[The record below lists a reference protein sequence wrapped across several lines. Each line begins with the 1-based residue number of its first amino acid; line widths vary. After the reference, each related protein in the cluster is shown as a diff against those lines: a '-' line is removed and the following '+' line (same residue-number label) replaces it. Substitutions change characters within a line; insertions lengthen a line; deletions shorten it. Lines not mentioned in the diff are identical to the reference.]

1 MIALLAWLE
10 GQFDAIALSLLQSWG
25 KLAYLVG
32 LLLMVCA
39 YGRFTFRAGGRW
51 VVARERQSWD
61 AKALVSLVLTFIL
74 IFVTG
79 YLGAFVVLVPGAQ
92 TFESLK
98 DLSVFVCVLLFGFP
112 ALIVVPIAYALS
124 DLIEGVPPA
133 FLLDWLLGYFINPA
147 CFWLAYQ
154 FIGKDPDFRKA
165 RTWRW
170 YGLFVFIFMSIEPAL
185 WGHICAGK
193 FTPDISYRNITPAL
207 IFTTAIT
214 WLVAPFAMLG
224 LLPLARK
231 GGVFWA
237 EIPGHV
243 KERVLG
249 RGEWRW
255 VRAQGR
261 PGKGALITGR
271 GLPIQIIIVTFFVV
285 LVLLMVGTTAY
296 FVLRS
301 AENDAVKL
309 TGRLQQEIAENIN
322 LRLDDYLDTIV
333 PADPASHAGAISDLL
348 RTLPIASHG
357 RAFIVD
363 RAGRPLASSA
373 GAAGGADAVV
383 RGALASLAERGDAL
397 GSLRDRLGFS
407 FDVITAKPL
416 SRVTWLAQATAY
428 ADRRGGHSDWIVV
441 TALPESYYLEG
452 VHSGSTQTA
461 MVSAVAF
468 ILALLVAAL
477 LAARVTAP
485 IRRLARATQALAQG
499 DLSQRVAGSQMEEL
513 DALSQ
518 SFNHMAEQ
526 LDQYVERLQLATSAA
541 DLGIWD
547 WNVVTGEL
555 VWDAGMYRQYGISA
569 AQFDGSVRAWEQALA
584 AEDLA
589 RVKADVAAALSG
601 ERNFASEFTVV
612 WPDGARRSVRGVARV
627 LRDIAGQP
635 LRMVGVNFDITERR
649 LAEQELVLH
658 RAHLEMIV
666 AERTADLSVAVA
678 QAEAASRAKSVF
690 LANMSHELRTPL
702 NAILGFAQLLR
713 KDSGLTGE
721 SRKNLLT
728 INRAGEH
735 LLALINDVLEISRI
749 EAGRS
754 ELRVGPFDLQAMLG
768 ELEDLMGQRAHDKGL
783 AFGVERAA
791 GLPPYVLG
799 DAHRLRQI
807 LINLLGN
814 AVKYT
819 ERGGVRL
826 LVGAGDGHLR
836 FVVADTG
843 PGIAKE
849 SQQHIF
855 QPFYQ
860 TDSGAAKGEGTGLG
874 LAISQE
880 YARLMGAGLS
890 VDSQPGRGSVFT
902 LDVALPAVAMPAA
915 ASAAPH
921 GAVVALAPGTPP
933 LRILVVDDM
942 ADNRDL
948 VAQML
953 TMDGIAIRTAED
965 GQQAIDAFV
974 SWQPQLIWMDMRM
987 PVMDGHQAT
996 RRIRALAGGQQVK
1009 IVALTASA
1017 FDEDRAAVL
1026 ASGCDDMISKPV
1038 MQAHLFEAMGRLLGV
1053 RYRYAEQAIDR
1064 PAAAPL
1070 AEPDLAALP
1079 AQLTDAL
1086 RLAAEKLD
1094 MEALRPLLAAA
1105 QAHDA
1110 ALARALATLVA
1121 QYRFDRIVA
1130 LCEQAA
1136 RERGP

>member
-10 GQFDAIALSLLQSWG
+10 RQFDAIPLALLQGWG
-25 KLAYLVG
+25 KAAYAVG
-32 LLLMVCA
+32 LLLMACA

-61 AKALVSLVLTFIL
+61 VKALVGVVLTFVL
-74 IFVTG
+74 IVVTG

-98 DLSVFVCVLLFGFP
+98 DLSVLVCVLLFGFP
-112 ALIVVPIAYALS
+112 ALVVVPIAYALS

-154 FIGKDPDFRKA
+154 CIGKDPDFRKA

-170 YGLFVFIFMSIEPAL
+170 YGLFVLVFMAIEPAL
-185 WGHICAGK
+185 WGHICTGK
-193 FTPDISYRNITPAL
+193 FTAEVAFRYITPAL

-214 WLVAPFAMLG
+214 WLIAPLAMLG
-224 LLPLARK
+224 LLPLARR
-231 GGVFWA
+231 GGLFWA

-243 KERVLG
+243 RERVLA

-255 VRAQGR
+255 VCALGR
-261 PGKGALITGR
+261 PGQGAPAAGR

-296 FVLRS
+296 FAGRS
-301 AENDAVKL
+301 AANDAVKL
-309 TGRLQQEIAENIN
+309 SGRLQQEIAENIN
-322 LRLDDYLDTIV
+322 LRLDDYLDTAV
-333 PADPASHAGAISDLL
+333 PADPARLAGAIGQLL
-348 RTLPIASHG
+348 QGLPIARHG
-357 RAFIVD
+357 RAIVVD
-363 RAGRPLASSA
+363 RAGHALASSA
-373 GAAGGADAVV
+373 GVPGGADAVV
-383 RGALASLAERGDAL
+383 RGALASLAAL
-397 GSLRDRLGFS
+397 PLRAAPGAAGARRAFS
-407 FDVITAKPL
+407 FDVITVRPL

-428 ADRRGGHSDWIVV
+428 ADRRGGHADWTVV

-452 VHSGSTQTA
+452 VHSGHTLTA
-461 MVSAVAF
+461 MVSAGAF
-468 ILALLVAAL
+468 VLALLVAAL

-485 IRRLARATQALAQG
+485 IGRLARATEALARG

-513 DALSQ
+513 DALAQ

-526 LDQYVERLQLATSAA
+526 LNQYVERLQLATSAA

-555 VWDAGMYRQYGISA
+555 VWDAGMYRQYGIGA
-569 AQFDGSVRAWEQALA
+569 AQFDGSVRAWEQAVA

-589 RVKADVAAALSG
+589 RVQADVAAALRG
-601 ERNFASEFTVV
+601 ERNFACEFGVV
-612 WPDGARRSVRGVARV
+612 WPDGTRRCVRGLARV
-627 LRDIAGQP
+627 LRDIAGRP

-649 LAEQELVLH
+649 LAEQELMLH
-658 RAHLEMIV
+658 RAHLETIV

-678 QAEAASRAKSVF
+678 QAQAANRAKSVF

-713 KDSGLTGE
+713 NDSGLTGE
-721 SRKNLLT
+721 SRKNVVT

-749 EAGRS
+749 EAGRR
-754 ELRVGPFDLQAMLG
+754 ELRVGPFDLQAMLDELDDLMRQRARDKALAF
-768 ELEDLMGQRAHDKGL
+768 ELECAD
-783 AFGVERAA
+783 
-791 GLPPYVLG
+791 GLPPFVLG

-826 LVGAGDGHLR
+826 QVSAADGHLR
-836 FVVADTG
+836 FAVADSG
-843 PGIAKE
+843 PGIAGADL
-849 SQQHIF
+849 QHIF

-860 TDSGAAKGEGTGLG
+860 TDSGAAKGEGSGLG

-880 YARLMGAGLS
+880 YARLMGADLR
-890 VDSQPGRGSVFT
+890 VDSEPGRGSVFT
-902 LDVALPAVAMPAA
+902 LDVALPAVATPEPGAA
-915 ASAAPH
+915 ASH

-953 TMDGIAIRTAED
+953 ALDGIAVRTADD
-965 GQQAIDAFV
+965 GRQVVDAFV

-987 PVMDGHQAT
+987 PLMDGYQAT
-996 RRIRALAGGQQVK
+996 RSIRALAGGQQVR

-1026 ASGCDDMISKPV
+1026 AAGCDDMVRKPV
-1038 MQAHLFEAMGRLLGV
+1038 TQARLFEVMGQLLGV
-1053 RYRYAEQAIDR
+1053 RFRYAEQATDR
-1064 PAAAPL
+1064 RAAALPD
-1070 AEPDLAALP
+1070 EPDLAGLP
-1079 AQLTDAL
+1079 AQLNDAL

-1094 MEALRPLLAAA
+1094 LEALRPLLAAA
-1105 QAHDA
+1105 QVHDA
-1110 ALARALATLVA
+1110 A
-1121 QYRFDRIVA
+1121 
-1130 LCEQAA
+1130 
-1136 RERGP
+1136 